1 MNLFLPSPLAAR
13 LFASGQIEILKLDGV
28 SSNMFAAAH
37 QTIRRAKSGN
47 RVQNTGEMSDAGN
60 RESRSRRRQEEESLL
75 VNIVNKNPEL
85 RARNRIASNGTRSKW
100 QFKGKSEASFSG

>member
-1 MNLFLPSPLAAR
+1 M
-13 LFASGQIEILKLDGV
+13 
-28 SSNMFAAAH
+28 
-37 QTIRRAKSGN
+37 

-60 RESRSRRRQEEESLL
+60 RESRSRRRTRRRQEEESLL

-85 RARNRIASNGTRSKW
+85 RARNRIASNRIRSRLPKW